1 LYTAP
6 VQVNQTVSIK
16 AIGVKT
22 GAPNSAV
29 ATGTFTITNPS
40 VVATPVISP
49 GTGTYSGSRLVAI
62 TTTTTGAEIYYTTT
76 GNNPV
81 IGTSFTRLYTG
92 PFWVSATTTIR
103 AMGVKAGLT
112 NSSIATAF
120 LTITSGTVA
129 APEPVS
135 IYPAPGQFTV
145 AQMVELEYPDPAA
158 TLYYTLD
165 GSEPDPNSPN
175 TFVYTGPFALETS
188 ATVTAIAM
196 RDGQIEGLLD
206 PAVYEITGITSLQKI
221 SEDDGLRVYPNPSAD
236 GIFHVGLEAGSG
248 GTVRFEVLGVD
259 GRILDQGR
267 FEGLSHRFNLT
278 GLPAGSYHLRLM
290 LGNKILTRHLL
301 RN

>member
-1 LYTAP
+1 
-6 VQVNQTVSIK
+6 
-16 AIGVKT
+16 
-22 GAPNSAV
+22 
-29 ATGTFTITNPS
+29 
-40 VVATPVISP
+40 
-49 GTGTYSGSRLVAI
+49 
-62 TTTTTGAEIYYTTT
+62 
-76 GNNPV
+76 
-81 IGTSFTRLYTG
+81 
-92 PFWVSATTTIR
+92 
-103 AMGVKAGLT
+103 
-112 NSSIATAF
+112 
-120 LTITSGTVA
+120 
-129 APEPVS
+129 
-135 IYPAPGQFTV
+135 
-145 AQMVELEYPDPAA
+145 MVELEYPDPTA

-175 TFVYTGPFALETS
+175 TCVYTGPFALETS